1 MARISSYR
9 RWPGFFIP
17 LLLAGCVAESP
28 SRLAKGQIRQ
38 ATDSA
43 AAQIKRCYRQPRVPS
58 EVRQIITRLRVRFRI
73 DGGLAEPPIL
83 VWQSGIS
90 DVTPVQAEKM
100 AEAAKLAV
108 IRCAPLRLPPEY
120 YVGGWDEFDL
130 TFSPGAVV

>member
-1 MARISSYR
+1 MLLF
-9 RWPGFFIP
+9 PG
-17 LLLAGCVAESP
+17 LLVGGCVERPS
-28 SRLAKGQIRQ
+28 SRLARGQIAQ
-38 ATDSA
+38 ATASA

-58 EVRQIITRLRVRFRI
+58 EVRQIVTRLRVRYRI

-83 VWQSGIS
+83 VWQSGVDS
-90 DVTPVQAEKM
+90 VTSVQAEKM

-120 YVGGWDEFDL
+120 YAGGWDEFDL